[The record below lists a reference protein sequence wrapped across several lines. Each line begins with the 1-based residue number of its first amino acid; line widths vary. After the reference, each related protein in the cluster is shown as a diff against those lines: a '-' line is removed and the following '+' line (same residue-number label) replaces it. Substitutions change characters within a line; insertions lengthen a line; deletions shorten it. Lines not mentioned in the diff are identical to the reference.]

1 MVPFDTLDH
10 GHLRT
15 FLQRRVRDG
24 VLLRLIGKW
33 LNAGVMDS
41 GNVSYPGRGSPQGG
55 VVSPLLANVYLHYV
69 LDEWFHH
76 DVLPCMRARAH
87 LVRYADDAVMIF
99 EVESDARRVLAVLGK
114 RCSKYGLTI
123 HPEKTRLVD
132 FRRPL
137 LSPDKSGSVR
147 CKSETFD
154 LLGFTHY
161 WSRSRSGQR
170 VVKRKTMSSRLTR
183 SVQAID
189 RWCRARRHDRLID
202 QHAVLCQKI
211 RGHDA
216 YYGITGNG
224 ESLKK
229 FRFLVHRTWRRWLSR
244 RHRKRKLDW
253 DKFNRLLESFPLP
266 PLRVVHSVV
275 RHREVNV

>member
-1 MVPFDTLDH
+1 M
-10 GHLRT
+10 
-15 FLQRRVRDG
+15 
-24 VLLRLIGKW
+24 
-33 LNAGVMDS
+33 
-41 GNVSYPGRGSPQGG
+41 
-55 VVSPLLANVYLHYV
+55 
-69 LDEWFHH
+69 DEWFYR
-76 DVLPCMRARAH
+76 DVLPRMRGRAH

-123 HPEKTRLVD
+123 HPKKTRLVD
-132 FRRPL
+132 FRRPQ
-137 LSPDKSGSVR
+137 LSSDKSR
-147 CKSETFD
+147 RAQRKSETFD

-170 VVKRKTMSSRLTR
+170 IVKRKTMSSRLTR

-189 RWCRARRHDRLID
+189 RWCRAHRHDRLAD
-202 QHAVLCQKI
+202 QHVVLCRKI

-224 ESLKK
+224 ESLKN
-229 FRFLVHRTWRRWLSR
+229 FRFLVHRAWRRWFSR

-253 DKFNRLLESFPLP
+253 DKFNRLLATYPLP
-266 PLRVVHSVV
+266 PLRVIGRLNRSIYMSHPML
-275 RHREVNV
+275 RIAREMSDYGHGQMDEDPP

>member
-1 MVPFDTLDH
+1 
-10 GHLRT
+10 
-15 FLQRRVRDG
+15 
-24 VLLRLIGKW
+24 
-33 LNAGVMDS
+33 
-41 GNVSYPGRGSPQGG
+41 
-55 VVSPLLANVYLHYV
+55 
-69 LDEWFHH
+69 
-76 DVLPCMRARAH
+76 MRARSR

-114 RCSKYGLTI
+114 RCSKFGLTI
-123 HPEKTRLVD
+123 HPKKTRLVD

-137 LSPDKSGSVR
+137 LSPGKSGSDR
-147 CKSETFD
+147 SKSATFD

-161 WSRSRSGQR
+161 WSRSRSGHR

-189 RWCRARRHDRLID
+189 HWCKAHRHDRLVE
-202 QHAVLCQKI
+202 QHAALCRKV

-216 YYGITGNG
+216 YYGITGHG
-224 ESLKK
+224 ESLQN
-229 FRFLVHRTWRRWLSR
+229 FRFLVHRVWRRWLSR

-275 RHREVNV
+275 RHREANV

>member
-1 MVPFDTLDH
+1 MASFFNGLIAELAKRSPELAFTSLAHLLDHEWLLEAYRRTRKDGAVEVDLRKFFDTLDH
-10 GHLRT
+10 GQLRM

-24 VLLRLIGKW
+24 VVLRLIGKW

-41 GNVSYPGRGSPQGG
+41 GKVSYPDRGSPQGG

-69 LDEWFHH
+69 LNEWFHN

-87 LVRYADDAVMIF
+87 LVRYADDAVLIF

-114 RCSKYGLTI
+114 RCSKFGLTI

-137 LSPDKSGSVR
+137 LAPGKSGSPP
-147 CKSETFD
+147 CKSATFD

-189 RWCRARRHDRLID
+189 SW
-202 QHAVLCQKI
+202 
-211 RGHDA
+211 
-216 YYGITGNG
+216 
-224 ESLKK
+224 
-229 FRFLVHRTWRRWLSR
+229 
-244 RHRKRKLDW
+244 
-253 DKFNRLLESFPLP
+253 
-266 PLRVVHSVV
+266 
-275 RHREVNV
+275 